1 MQQSANFILCGFV
14 ENLGLRFCAEMQW
27 SVDLL
32 KAYLFDTTQLTQ
44 KPLSLCYLMAKIRF
58 NRAPVF

>member
-14 ENLGLRFCAEMQW
+14 DNLRFCVDMQW

-32 KAYLFDTTQLTQ
+32 
-44 KPLSLCYLMAKIRF
+44 
-58 NRAPVF
+58 